1 VHFITRERIHV
12 DRIATAWAIRRFVDA
27 GATFQFVPRTRDVSG
42 VAGIPFDIRGAELGH
57 RGGRCTLE
65 ALIDKYELTDDA
77 LRRMARIVRAADLPQ
92 DEPSPAIAPGVLA
105 IFDGIR
111 DRSRSD
117 EERLARGFVVCDAL
131 YAYCRRAPDAAREL

>member
-1 VHFITRERIHV
+1 MHFITRERIHV